1 MTVLYSRY
9 VLRSSILVKLSDDV
23 EENPGPKAKPC
34 QSISICHW
42 NVNSVSAN
50 NFSKVS
56 PLRAYI
62 SIYKFDVI
70 CLSETLLNS
79 DTAFD
84 GDNLKIEGYNI
95 MRSDHPSNS
104 RRGGVCIYYNQSLA
118 LKILDIKYLQEC
130 IVFQVLIANK
140 LCNFISLYR
149 SPSQP
154 TEYICSICR

>member
-1 MTVLYSRY
+1 MTVLCLRY
-9 VLRSSILVKLSDDV
+9 IWRSSILVKLSDDV

-62 SIYKFDVI
+62 FIHKFDVI